1 MLVSGLAVLCHVLV
15 MCCVLRCAVLCG
27 LAAECLMGHTPG
39 CLQHW
44 LLNWRCSGW
53 LCGWSC
59 SLWMSRRIQAV
70 VEPHCLIT
78 SVRAQMYLCPP
89 VCSTI
94 PPYQT
99 RVLLLFRRTGFFV
112 SAAPDGSVVLLQP
125 SDTPDT
131 FCSSASWVVRPGLDG
146 QEGSVSL
153 ESAAQH
159 GESA

>member
-1 MLVSGLAVLCHVLV
+1 
-15 MCCVLRCAVLCG
+15 
-27 LAAECLMGHTPG
+27 
-39 CLQHW
+39 
-44 LLNWRCSGW
+44 
-53 LCGWSC
+53 
-59 SLWMSRRIQAV
+59 
-70 VEPHCLIT
+70 
-78 SVRAQMYLCPP
+78 MYLCPP

-153 ESAAQH
+153 ESVAQQ
-159 GESA
+159 GESIEGYSESTVFRIVINSQKNRNNGGGIGSQRSRLLLCPLARLLGAG